1 MPLAPLPPPPSG
13 QTSLDYARVALLVE
27 TSTTWARSIL
37 DGINN
42 YLRKGHNWQIFLE
55 PHGSNES
62 IRMPAGW
69 VGEGVIA
76 EIKDLGMARH
86 FASLNIPVVN
96 LSQVTFRDIA
106 FPTVTSDIAACAR
119 MAGRYYFERGYQNF
133 AYLRLERNALD
144 AQHSANFG
152 EFVTQAGG
160 SFFSLGVKNRAW
172 GVADW
177 NMSIKALADWLAG
190 LPKPVGIFSWAI
202 GREVVQA
209 CHLAGLRMPEEVALV
224 MLSDDEIFLE
234 MSHIPI
240 SGIMHP
246 GEQIG
251 HEAAQMLDELM
262 TAAKSKKH
270 AATFSGKSQPAASPP
285 PVRLI
290 QPLGVKTRQSSDV
303 LAITDPALR
312 TAISYIR
319 QRVGEPLQVDD
330 VARQAGISRRS
341 LEQKFAKTLERS
353 PADYIRDAHLARA
366 KDLLRETTL
375 PIPQVAD
382 AAGFSSPEYMA
393 QLFRAKLGESPLRYR
408 KKITMR

>member
-1 MPLAPLPPPPSG
+1 MASTQNPTDTFSPDIP
-13 QTSLDYARVALLVE
+13 RVALLVE

-37 DGINN
+37 DGIDH
-42 YLRKGHNWQIFLE
+42 YLRKSYYWQIFLE

-62 IRMPAGW
+62 IRMPVGW
-69 VGEGVIA
+69 TGEGVIA
-76 EIKDLGMARH
+76 DIKDTAMARH
-86 FASLNIPVVN
+86 LHALNIPVVN
-96 LSQVTFRDIA
+96 LSQVTFPRMS
-106 FPTVTSDIAACAR
+106 FPTVTTDVGACGR
-119 MAGRYYFERGYQNF
+119 MVARYYFERGYQNF
-133 AYLRLERNALD
+133 AYLRLERNPLD
-144 AQHSANFG
+144 AQHAANFG

-160 SFFSLGVKNRAW
+160 AFFCLGVKNRAW

-262 TAAKSKKH
+262 TAAKSRKH

-312 TAISYIR
+312 MAVSYIR

-330 VARQAGISRRS
+330 VARHAGISRRS
-341 LEQKFAKTLERS
+341 LELKFARTLERS
-353 PADYIRDAHLARA
+353 PADYIRDMHLGRA
-366 KDLLRETTL
+366 KELLRETML
-375 PIPQVAD
+375 PIPDVAA
-382 AAGFSSPEYMA
+382 AAGFSSSEYMA
-393 QLFRAKLGESPLRYR
+393 QIFRAKLRESPLRYR
-408 KKITMR
+408 RKVAAR